1 MKFIDAILSQK
12 YRLNLKKLKQ
22 LVLDFERG

>member
-1 MKFIDAILSQK
+1 MKFIDVILSQK